1 MKKEFNGGSSELE
14 RHLIE
19 EIEKARQEMQLAE
32 KAFQWV
38 QNDPAEV
45 DAALSRMEA
54 ALARYNSLIKQA
66 KDMGITIDKITMY
79 SQLLQ

>member
-1 MKKEFNGGSSELE
+1 MKKGFNGGSAELE
-14 RHLIE
+14 RILLE
-19 EIEKARQEMQLAE
+19 EIEKAKQEMQLAE

-38 QNDPAEV
+38 QNDPEEV

-54 ALARYNSLIKQA
+54 ALARYNFLIRQA
-66 KDMGITIDKITMY
+66 KAMRITIDKITMY